1 MTGNYGGSP
10 IEFLACEAMLRGK
23 AILQFFTYSAA
34 FLTGT
39 NSALAASGTTEV
51 GIQLN
56 NDADFVCQRLA
67 VTSTTAA
74 GTFLAVPDYT
84 ILLVAQGSGKQLM
97 NQAQMIANMAGSFN
111 SNQFNQNL
119 PFPLLLQKA
128 STLSVQLVNRTATA
142 ANRAD
147 VALIGFKIYYTGK
160 NNWDTVFSPM
170 ALAATSAAC

>member
-1 MTGNYGGSP
+1 MTGYGNSP
-10 IEFLACEAMLRGK
+10 IEALACEAMIRGK

-39 NSALAASGTTEV
+39 NSALAANGTTEV
-51 GIQLN
+51 PIQIN
-56 NDADFVCQRLA
+56 NDADFVCQQIA
-67 VTSTTAA
+67 ITSTTAA

-97 NQAQMIANMAGSFN
+97 NQAQMVANLAGSFN
-111 SNQFNQNL
+111 GGQIVNYL
-119 PFPLLLQKA
+119 PFPLLIQKA
-128 STLSVQLVNRTATA
+128 SVLSVTLVNRTATA

-147 VALIGFKIYYTGK
+147 VALVGFKIYYLGK

-170 ALAATSAAC
+170 ALAAQSAAC